1 MKATRK
7 AVALASVAVL
17 GITVLAACGSSSDEA
32 TPAASSP
39 TAILAPSSATPTPTE
54 TSPMVGGDP
63 STWSPVEV
71 TLDMNGEKVK
81 VVVGQFAIFTD
92 LPANTANKKIVLRA
106 SKKGVVDITQQSASA
121 TAGFEALAKG
131 RTKIVVWE
139 GKPKGKNATILM
151 TITVK
156 VKKYNPDA
164 PPQ

>member
-7 AVALASVAVL
+7 AVALAAVAVL

-32 TPAASSP
+32 TPVASSP
-39 TAILAPSSATPTPTE
+39 SATPAPSSATPSPTE
-54 TSPMVGGDP
+54 TTPIVGGDP
-63 STWSPVEV
+63 STWSPVEI

-106 SKKGVVDITQQSASA
+106 KKKGVVDITQQSE
-121 TAGFEALAKG
+121 TTNAGFEALAKG
-131 RTKIVVWE
+131 KTKIVVWE
-139 GKPKGKNATILM
+139 GKPKSKKATILM

-156 VKKYNPDA
+156 VKKYDPDA
-164 PPQ
+164 PTQ